1 MARILSLA
9 GPIPQRQFSHG
20 YSLWQ
25 PAPPPLS
32 SNQQG
37 SPHRRC
43 RLLFIIFIVL
53 LLAWIFSWAVFH
65 VAGGLLHI
73 LLIVAVISL
82 ILHFVR
88 GRPTTV

>member
-1 MARILSLA
+1 MIFLIL
-9 GPIPQRQFSHG
+9 FV
-20 YSLWQ
+20 
-25 PAPPPLS
+25 
-32 SNQQG
+32 
-37 SPHRRC
+37 
-43 RLLFIIFIVL
+43 VL

-82 ILHFVR
+82 IIHFVR

>member
-1 MARILSLA
+1 MIFLIL
-9 GPIPQRQFSHG
+9 FV
-20 YSLWQ
+20 
-25 PAPPPLS
+25 
-32 SNQQG
+32 
-37 SPHRRC
+37 
-43 RLLFIIFIVL
+43 VL

-88 GRPTTV
+88 GRTTTV